1 MADKKISALTGAATP
16 LAGSEV
22 LPIVQSGATVKVS
35 VDNLTAG
42 KTVNTQNIIA
52 TVADDAYA
60 LAGNATTGSVRVIPY
75 VAGYAGS
82 GIVTY
87 SGGYAG
93 YGPLTIDSSVI
104 RFYTL
109 GNERANI
116 DATGNFNLGSGNV
129 VIGTAGKGIDFSAN
143 THAPGMTSE
152 LLTWYEEGVFTPTV
166 FGTGTAGTG
175 TYTFQV
181 GSYVRIGKVVQF
193 QASLAW
199 SAHTGTGDFG
209 GVGGLPFSSAST
221 ADNYSIPSIYVS
233 DLALTASNTI
243 QGFIGPSTATIALR
257 QVPVG
262 GGTASVIPFDTSVS
276 ALLITGSYIA
286 A

>member
-42 KTVNTQNIIA
+42 KTVNTRNIIA

-129 VIGTAGKGIDFSAN
+129 VIGTAGKGIDFSAT
-143 THAPGMTSE
+143 THAAGMTSE
-152 LLTWYEEGVFTPTV
+152 LLNDYEEGTWTPAFNNLTV
-166 FGTGTAGTG
+166 GNATVTGRYTKTGRIVTATVELIFGSTSAWTGSCSGIT
-175 TYTFQV
+175 
-181 GSYVRIGKVVQF
+181 
-193 QASLAW
+193 
-199 SAHTGTGDFG
+199 
-209 GVGGLPFSSAST
+209 GLPFTTAVKANGCMTLFQTNVGWSMGQIFALAGQTQTSLPTNYAGAGFAAASPWVWT
-221 ADNYSIPSIYVS
+221 ANDY
-233 DLALTASNTI
+233 A
-243 QGFIGPSTATIALR
+243 
-257 QVPVG
+257 
-262 GGTASVIPFDTSVS
+262 
-276 ALLITGSYIA
+276 LITLVYEA
-286 A
+286 L

>member
-42 KTVNTQNIIA
+42 KTVNTRNIIA

-143 THAPGMTSE
+143 THAAGMTSE
-152 LLTWYEEGVFTPTV
+152 LLNDYEEGVWTPTQ
-166 FGTGTAGTG
+166 GAGLTVVGAFTSEG
-175 TYTFQV
+175 TYTKV
-181 GSYVRIGKVVQF
+181 GRLVTVRGAVFATTI
-193 QASLAW
+193 SCT
-199 SAHTGTGDFG
+199 SAGIIC
-209 GVGGLPFSSAST
+209 GGLPFA
-221 ADNYSIPSIYVS
+221 
-233 DLALTASNTI
+233 
-243 QGFIGPSTATIALR
+243 
-257 QVPVG
+257 
-262 GGTASVIPFDTSVS
+262 S
-276 ALLITGSYIA
+276 ALDTAGSRFDGTLSNGGVIDANSSNINSVGAIA
-286 A
+286 GTTAIYFNVTYMV